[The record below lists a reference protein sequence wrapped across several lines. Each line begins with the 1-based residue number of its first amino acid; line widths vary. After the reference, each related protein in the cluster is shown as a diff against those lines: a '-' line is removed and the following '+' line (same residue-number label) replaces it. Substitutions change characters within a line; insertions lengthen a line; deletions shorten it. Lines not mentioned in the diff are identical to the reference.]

1 MILVIAIALPVA
13 VLVGGWAWRWQ
24 LATLHAVGLRMA
36 QLAGTPGTLVD
47 VELTA
52 VLARGATVLLAF
64 RPAGMKVRPG
74 MTPSARPA
82 PTTLVLA
89 LGEERDL
96 VLGRLKRWEAS
107 AAPLLLWRDLSGD
120 TVELSQIHTG
130 QRLCLPVLAA
140 NVPDSPSPVLR

>member
-1 MILVIAIALPVA
+1 MILIIGMALSVA
-13 VLVGGWAWRWQ
+13 ALVGGWAWRWQ

-52 VLARGATVLLAF
+52 VLARGASVLVAF

-74 MTPSARPA
+74 LTPSARPA

-89 LGEERDL
+89 LDEEHDL

-120 TVELSQIHTG
+120 TVELSQVHTG

-140 NVPDSPSPVLR
+140 KVPDSPSPVLR